1 MAATVNPAT
10 GSNGLHG
17 TDFRF
22 KDGKAVNVLGQM
34 HWAVKLKNMHVQKKR
49 LLGMALGYF
58 GYGTVPDVWVCHADL
73 VKSWAFQFSCC
84 MFHTSECLLFSGPCK
99 SLISER

>member
-10 GSNGLHG
+10 GSNGLQG

-49 LLGMALGYF
+49 LLCICGVLWVWHSLGMPRRFGEIMGIPVLMLHVSYF
-58 GYGTVPDVWVCHADL
+58 GVPTVL
-73 VKSWAFQFSCC
+73 WA
-84 MFHTSECLLFSGPCK
+84 M
-99 SLISER
+99 